1 MCRCVKQQIDRDT
14 PVPANTALYRR
25 VPPRM
30 NSGYVRDKNK
40 DCLRLSS
47 AVFFGEE
54 MSVVLGDKLA
64 EEGRPPR
71 EALTQEPD
79 FFLVAISTADAE
91 EQEQKVKRTPR
102 EKEPA
107 HGDVIGRKPKRVA
120 RALRDRAEW
129 VVAPDGLCPGQK
141 IAASS

>member
-1 MCRCVKQQIDRDT
+1 MKQQIDRDT
-14 PVPANTALYRR
+14 PVPPTTLLYRR
-25 VPPRM
+25 VPPRID
-30 NSGYVRDKNK
+30 SGYVRDKNK

-64 EEGRPPR
+64 EEGRSSR
-71 EALTQEPD
+71 EVLTEEPD
-79 FFLVAISTADAE
+79 FFLVAITAADAE
-91 EQEQKVKRTPR
+91 EQEQRVKRTPL

-107 HGDVIGRKPKRVA
+107 HGDVIGKKPKRVA

-129 VVAPDGLCPGQK
+129 VVAPEGLCPGQK
-141 IAASS
+141 IAAST